1 MQRDERGQNLAMFA
15 LVLAFL
21 LVPLMTLVV
30 DVPRYFILRATL
42 QSAVDAAA
50 EAAARCVDVAWYQ
63 ETGEVRLDVACARAE
78 AWRHFDLVTAD
89 PGTGYTYTLA
99 EIAVDEA
106 ANTVTVQGTGRLT
119 TFLGDLV
126 PRFTVQV
133 AGTAAFRMSRE

>member
-1 MQRDERGQNLAMFA
+1 MRRDERGQNLAMFA

-63 ETGEVRLDVACARAE
+63 ETGEVRLDVGCARAE
-78 AWRHFDLVTAD
+78 ARRHFDLVTAD
-89 PGTGYTYTLA
+89 AGTGYTYALS

-106 ANTVTVQGTGRLT
+106 ANTVTVRGTGRLT
-119 TFLGDLV
+119 TFLGDLA
-126 PRFTVQV
+126 PRITVHGE
-133 AGTAAFRMSRE
+133 GTAGFRMSRE